1 MPSLDT
7 TDPNFGESCMTLGWE
22 VTLGQD
28 PRYWLSPGSKAGLQP
43 QDELVRVPSRLMG
56 THTAII
62 AQSGSGKSFF
72 LGRIIEEI
80 MLQTSANCL
89 ILDPNADFRRV
100 HEPEDAK
107 LWTNAKYDPLIRK
120 GKLPHE
126 STRED
131 FASRWV
137 KLSVRIRTSD
147 GTIESP
153 YEPIQIWW
161 PSLSMAFLAEDI
173 DPMLHSDLYHCHAFV
188 KDFGRVFQLKYSQS
202 DKARDFLDEAQGV
215 FELVRALSKQEDKLR
230 KALSREYGP
239 EEIINTLRSQGVATS
254 RPDYVFVAPE
264 VEVQQSAIEARA
276 NRFIE
281 SALVVADDVS
291 PDVERF
297 YFGKAHQYKTAGI
310 IRTSLRDRTFE
321 PTPKKCLEVIDLPSL
336 EDNARLLAIN
346 SILTSKW
353 DAAQA
358 AWREALAADAAKD
371 TRTPTFV
378 VVDEAHNL
386 IPSEPRNKAATALRE
401 QFRTIVA
408 EGRKYG
414 LFLILVSQRPDKL
427 DPLILS
433 ECENKAV
440 MRLGSASILEITK
453 KMLGLE
459 DVSPKLLQKCLEFEA
474 GRVLLVGAWSPDGPK
489 ITYAASR
496 RTIEGGRSLRED
508 HWTIPREIMALG
520 LSSHVRRAAIDLKSK
535 YPQVVFTSGYQ
546 TVGEYVSRLATEI
559 KNRNWDNKNGAHQ
572 KIREWLDQ
580 NPAKTGTEI
589 ANDLRKL
596 ISDMSD
602 TERNEINPH
611 LTGGAFD
618 IQTPTINTE
627 QIKAHILTLPSF
639 AGLRENEDGNP
650 TWHVE
655 FENRD

>member
-1 MPSLDT
+1 MIPRDKH
-7 TDPNFGESCMTLGWE
+7 DPNFGESYLTLGWE

-28 PRYWLSPGSKAGLQP
+28 PRYWLSPGAKAGLQP
-43 QDELVRVPSRLMG
+43 EEELVRVPSRLMG

-100 HEPEDAK
+100 HEPEKDK
-107 LWTNAKYDPLIRK
+107 LWSDAKYDPLKRK

-131 FASRWV
+131 FASRWSQV
-137 KLSVRIRTSD
+137 SVRIRTSD
-147 GTIESP
+147 GTVDPP

-188 KDFGRVFQLKYSQS
+188 RDFGHVFQLKYSQS
-202 DKARDFLDEAQGV
+202 ASARDFLDEAQDV
-215 FELVRALSKQEDKLR
+215 FDLVRALSKQEDKLS
-230 KALSREYGP
+230 KTLAKEYGP
-239 EEIINTLRSQGVATS
+239 DEIINSLRSLRGSPS
-254 RPDYVFVAPE
+254 RPNYVFVAPG
-264 VEVQQSAIEARA
+264 VEIQQSVIEARA
-276 NRFIE
+276 RRFTE
-281 SALVVADDVS
+281 NALLVADDVS
-291 PDVERF
+291 PNVERF
-297 YFGKAHQYKTAGI
+297 YFGKAHQYKKAGI
-310 IRTSLRDRTFE
+310 IRTSLLDRTFE
-321 PTPKKCLEVIDLPSL
+321 PTPKKCLDVIDLPSL

-353 DAAQA
+353 DAAQT
-358 AWREALAADAAKD
+358 AWRDALAADASKD
-371 TRTPTFV
+371 IRTPTFV

-386 IPSEPRNKAATALRE
+386 IPSEPRNKAAIALRE

-440 MRLGSASILEITK
+440 MRLGSASILEITR

-459 DVSPKLLQKCLEFEA
+459 DVAPKLLQKCLEFEA
-474 GRVLLVGAWSPDGPK
+474 GRVLLVGAWSPGGPK

-508 HWTIPREIMALG
+508 YWAVPREIMTLR

-535 YPQVVFTSGYQ
+535 YPETVFKEGYRPIEQQVPK
-546 TVGEYVSRLATEI
+546 LARQI
-559 KNRNWDNKNGAHQ
+559 KNGH
-572 KIREWLDQ
+572 
-580 NPAKTGTEI
+580 
-589 ANDLRKL
+589 
-596 ISDMSD
+596 
-602 TERNEINPH
+602 
-611 LTGGAFD
+611 
-618 IQTPTINTE
+618 
-627 QIKAHILTLPSF
+627 
-639 AGLRENEDGNP
+639 
-650 TWHVE
+650 
-655 FENRD
+655 